1 MREHDSDELDIRP
14 IEPQRFWEDVIEPQ
28 DKIIAQ
34 MEAAGTPLPEPVIA
48 RMRYVEGVLIFGNMA
63 GRHNPTID
71 LPVPFTL
78 ADVEEVLGRPDDTEP
93 GSAAAW
99 RAIRRKYDASMSG
112 RVAAAGRSR

>member
-1 MREHDSDELDIRP
+1 MNEGDNDELDTRP

-28 DKIIAQ
+28 DRLIAR
-34 MEAAGTPLPEPVIA
+34 MEGAGTPLPEAVIA
-48 RMRYVEGVLIFGNMA
+48 RMKYVEGVLIYGNMA
-63 GRHNPTID
+63 GRSNPTID

-78 ADVEEVLGRPDDTEP
+78 ADVEAVIGRPEHVEP
-93 GSAAAW
+93 GSDAAW